1 MSSPPW
7 CRRRPAVP
15 EDDEGSLS
23 PRPGGETCTTTT
35 ASATTPPREAL
46 PARPGPPQRIWV
58 RRRAPRPPADTLTP
72 DDAPTMTGR

>member
-15 EDDEGSLS
+15 EDDDGSLS
-23 PRPGGETCTTTT
+23 RDPEENLYNYYGI
-35 ASATTPPREAL
+35 SYDATERGA
-46 PARPGPPQRIWV
+46 AGAAGPPQRIWV
-58 RRRAPRPPADTLTP
+58 RRRAPRPPVDTLTP